1 MPAPFSGALCRTAD
15 FDGNAGARHLHLVRR
30 GLLRVTD
37 PQWRRST
44 VIEACVLFIPS
55 PVDHRLDGGHGGPSC
70 REQGFRLAFH
80 TAGKPTLGSSQFKGE
95 YQGVTWHFASAANRD
110 AFMANPAKFAPAYGG
125 WCTAGASK
133 GKKVMT
139 KPAEYW
145 AVVDG
150 QLYLNSSDAAHNKL
164 FLGDTAGTI
173 RKGES
178 NWKMIYATPADKL

>member
-1 MPAPFSGALCRTAD
+1 MTRIRQFLRHGAAIAAFSLLPLTASFAAD
-15 FDGNAGARHLHLVRR
+15 EHFAKSGVAIEGFD
-30 GLLRVTD
+30 
-37 PQWRRST
+37 T
-44 VIEACVLFIPS
+44 V
-55 PVDHRLDGGHGGPSC
+55 
-70 REQGFRLAFH
+70 AFH
-80 TAGKPTLGSSQFKGE
+80 TAGKPTLGSSQFKGD

-110 AFMANPAKFAPAYGG
+110 AFMANPAKFAPAFGG
-125 WCTAGASK
+125 WCSAGASK

-139 KPAEYW
+139 KPAEFW

-178 NWKMIYATPADKL
+178 NWKTIYATPADKL